1 MSDWTNT
8 DSLTMQ
14 GFTARPVFG
23 AMYAPVLVAQGPQL
37 GLGAPAAA
45 HTLHANEVFR
55 ATHAKIEAAKKAA
68 MEEEGGARVAA
79 Q

>member
-1 MSDWTNT
+1 MSDWTAT
-8 DSLTMQ
+8 DSLGMQ

-37 GLGAPAAA
+37 GLGVP
-45 HTLHANEVFR
+45 TDPSVVHANAVFR
-55 ATHAKIEAAKKAA
+55 EVHAKIAAEKAAAAEAAASL
-68 MEEEGGARVAA
+68 VAE